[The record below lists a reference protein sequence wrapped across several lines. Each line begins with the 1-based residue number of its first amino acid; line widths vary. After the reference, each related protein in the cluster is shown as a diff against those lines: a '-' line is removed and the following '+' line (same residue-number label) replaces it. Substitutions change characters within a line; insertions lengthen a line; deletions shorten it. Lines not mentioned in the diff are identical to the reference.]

1 MLDTGSGARWR
12 SAAAGVALVLALAAS
27 ALPAQPPDDKG
38 KLETIT
44 IKGDLIRC
52 RILRWDATHVWI
64 VPIIADVEVGP
75 MRVSWDDV
83 SRSDRDRICA
93 RGKRPSAVEELLKQG
108 GGGLVEALRIRLKNG
123 TVFVGVEVE
132 GRSTDEELVV
142 RTKNIPEARYRRAD
156 IVSIETVE
164 LPRTAFFS
172 LEEIYLG
179 WLEERDPQTAREHV
193 ALADEL
199 MGVRHWRRAIE
210 HYERASVLDPDFVD
224 PTAPRIAEARAKM
237 LAGLVEE
244 IDRRIRVDV
253 RARRW
258 WSALRRINQLSRLA
272 PDSPTRTEWDAKRE
286 EIIKNLR
293 AELRRMVVLSYYLK
307 MTELVRKSAWG
318 LVSDGEMPGVVVT
331 TASRGAFRGI
341 LVSDDEEFVV
351 IRAAQGT
358 ISIERDL
365 VTSIRPVDL
374 NTKQRRAT
382 LKECRDYVTDTSGGI
397 AAHILRGLELE
408 FRKYSTRDEPV
419 TQQLIKKYWD
429 GRLAS
434 KTTVMP
440 RETVR
445 TDAVYAIHEADYGT
459 GTWLRQGQRGSPG
472 RRPRARTDPEKWW
485 RSQTYEV
492 RIRVLQAFAAEAL
505 CKVTAVRKRAC
516 SGCGGKGVRPR
527 IGVASARAAAP
538 QVCAACRGLGY
549 AVKLTYR

>member
-1 MLDTGSGARWR
+1 MLDTELGARWR
-12 SAAAGVALVLALAAS
+12 AGAAAVALVCALAGP
-27 ALPAQPPDDKG
+27 ALPAEPLDDKDEI
-38 KLETIT
+38 ETII
-44 IKGDLIRC
+44 IKRDPIRC
-52 RILRWDATHVWI
+52 RILRWDAAGVWI
-64 VPIIADVEVGP
+64 VPVVADVEIGP

-83 SRSDRDRICA
+83 SRPDKERICA
-93 RGKRPSAVEELLKQG
+93 RGKRPSAVDRVLRQG
-108 GGGLVEALRIRLKNG
+108 GGGLVEAVRIRLKNG
-123 TVFVGVEVE
+123 TVFVCVEVE

-142 RTKNIPEARYRRAD
+142 RTRNIPEARYRRAD
-156 IVSIETVE
+156 IVSIETVM

-179 WLEERDPQTAREHV
+179 WLEERSPRTAREHV
-193 ALADEL
+193 ALAEEL
-199 MGVRHWRRAIE
+199 MELGHWARAIE
-210 HYERASVLDPDFVD
+210 HYERANVLDPDFAASTV
-224 PTAPRIAEARAKM
+224 PRIAEARAKM
-237 LAGLVEE
+237 VAGLVKE

-258 WSALRRINQLSRLA
+258 WSALRRINQLARLA
-272 PDSPTRTEWDAKRE
+272 PDSTTRTEWDAKRE

-307 MTELVRKSAWG
+307 MTELVRKRAWG

-331 TASRGAFRGI
+331 TSSRGAFRGL

-351 IRAAQGT
+351 IRTAQGT

-374 NTKQRRAT
+374 NTRRRRAA

-397 AAHILRGLELE
+397 AADILRGLELE
-408 FRKYSTRDEPV
+408 FRKYSTRDEPI
-419 TQQLIKKYWD
+419 TQQLIKEYWD

-459 GTWLRQGQRGSPG
+459 GTWLRQGQGRGSPG

-505 CKVTAVRKRAC
+505 CKVTAVRKR
-516 SGCGGKGVRPR
+516 GCGGKGVRPR
-527 IGVASARAAAP
+527 IGVASARAAAA
-538 QVCAACRGLGY
+538 QTCSACRGLGY
-549 AVKLTYR
+549 AVKVTYR